1 MMRKEHAQEVKY
13 KRVQQ
18 EQAGG
23 QRERGERRSARPAGP
38 AADCERVDG
47 LVAPAID
54 SSKKDDSSMEEGQ
67 QAGAAARPPARPPP
81 LPLADLPPIVR

>member
-1 MMRKEHAQEVKY
+1 MIRKTIAQEVNKE
-13 KRVQQ
+13 RVQR

-23 QRERGERRSARPAGP
+23 QRERGESRSAIPAGP
-38 AADCERVDG
+38 ATDFERVDG